1 MKKIIFSLLALSLVG
16 VSFAQTA
23 TTTSYK
29 KRPTLSVNFFLKD
42 FKTPDRIGGSSL
54 ASVLNNKQWAK
65 PSEMTPG
72 ISVGYFE
79 GLSEHVD
86 FMANLGGTFVDY
98 PFLGRPKLNS
108 EKFLVELDANVN
120 LKLVSDKYAV
130 VPFLSA
136 GAGISM
142 HGGNYFGAFIP
153 VGGGLQ
159 IKLGDEGSFLF
170 TQMSYRIP
178 VTTTNVNYNMNYSLG
193 FGSPLVEKKEPPVKV
208 IPPMPPKK
216 EEPKDTDK
224 DGIVDSLDKCPT
236 VAGIAKYKGCPIP
249 DTDKDGIN
257 DEQDKCPT
265 VAGLA
270 KYQGCPIPDT
280 DKDGINDEEDKC
292 PTVAG
297 LARYQGCP
305 IPDTDKDGINDEEDK
320 CPTIAGPASNNGC
333 PVLTEEKKK
342 AVELAA
348 KDIYFVTGSSV
359 IQKKSYTKLDAVLA
373 LLKDEENK
381 TLSLDIEGYTDNTGK
396 ASSNLKLSQA
406 RANAVK
412 AYLVKKGIAADR
424 LSATGFGIENPVADN
439 KTAAGRAQNRR
450 VELKLKEN

>member
-159 IKLGDEGSFLF
+159 FKLGDEGSFLF
-170 TQMSYRIP
+170 TQLSYRIP
-178 VTTTNVNYNMNYSLG
+178 VTTSTVNYNMNYSLG

-270 KYQGCPIPDT
+270 K
-280 DKDGINDEEDKC
+280 
-292 PTVAG
+292 
-297 LARYQGCP
+297 YQGCP

>member
-1 MKKIIFSLLALSLVG
+1 MKKIILSLLALCLVG
-16 VSFAQTA
+16 ATFAQTA
-23 TTTSYK
+23 TTPSYK

-54 ASVLNNKQWAK
+54 ASVLNSKQWAK

-72 ISVGYFE
+72 ISVGYFQ

-98 PFLGRPKLNS
+98 PFLGRPKLNA
-108 EKFLVELDANVN
+108 EKFLVELDANLN
-120 LKLVSDKYAV
+120 LKLVSDNYAV

-136 GAGISM
+136 GAGLSM
-142 HGGNYFGAFIP
+142 HGGNYFGAYIP

-159 IKLGDEGSFLF
+159 FKMGDEGSFLF

-178 VTTTNVNYNMNYSLG
+178 VTTNTVNYNFNYSLG
-193 FGSPLVEKKEPPVKV
+193 LGAPLTEKKEPVKI

-236 VAGIAKYKGCPIP
+236 VAGIAKYQGCPIP

-257 DEQDKCPT
+257 DEQDKCPKT
-265 VAGLA
+265 PGIA

-292 PTVAG
+292 ISVAG

-305 IPDTDKDGINDEEDK
+305 IPDTDNDGVNDEEDK
-320 CPTIAGPASNNGC
+320 CKDIAGPASNGGC
-333 PVLTEEKKK
+333 PLITEEKKQK
-342 AVELAA
+342 VEMAA
-348 KDIYFVTGSSV
+348 KSIYFASSSAV
-359 IQKKSYTKLDAVLA
+359 ILKKSYKPLDDVAA
-373 LLKDEENK
+373 LLLESGNE
-381 TLSLDIEGYTDNTGK
+381 TLGLDVEGHTDNTGK
-396 ASSNLKLSQA
+396 AASNLKLSQA
-406 RANAVK
+406 RANAVV
-412 AYLVKKGIAADR
+412 AYLKKKGIAENR
-424 LSATGFGIENPVADN
+424 LSATGYGITKPVADN
-439 KTAAGRAQNRR
+439 KTLEGRTKNRR

>member
-159 IKLGDEGSFLF
+159 FKLGDEGSFLF
-170 TQMSYRIP
+170 TQLSYRIP
-178 VTTTNVNYNMNYSLG
+178 VTTSTVNYNMNYSLG

-257 DEQDKCPT
+257 DEQDKCPK

-270 KYQGCPIPDT
+270 K
-280 DKDGINDEEDKC
+280 
-292 PTVAG
+292 
-297 LARYQGCP
+297 YQGCP